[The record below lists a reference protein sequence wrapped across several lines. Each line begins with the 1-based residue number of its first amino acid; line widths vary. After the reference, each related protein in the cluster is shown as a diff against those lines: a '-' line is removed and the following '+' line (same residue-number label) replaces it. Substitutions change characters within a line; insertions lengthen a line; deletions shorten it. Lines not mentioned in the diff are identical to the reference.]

1 MREYVRPRSR
11 SESENNPRPSG
22 IHSGKSESSSPE
34 SGRDPEEPKRVGGD
48 SRQSKGNSG
57 KPKNN
62 SCEPE
67 GSCRSP
73 SVDFSHRIDEPR
85 PSGVLPS
92 SSLSPRRQRCT
103 GSTGN
108 VRTAASELSPTTE
121 A

>member
-67 GSCRSP
+67 GSCRSA
-73 SVDFSHRIDEPR
+73 SVAFANKSEE
-85 PSGVLPS
+85 GKTLAVLPS
-92 SSLSPRRQRCT
+92 SSFGPRQRKHSVLYQGMT
-103 GSTGN
+103 LALVS
-108 VRTAASELSPTTE
+108 A
-121 A
+121 